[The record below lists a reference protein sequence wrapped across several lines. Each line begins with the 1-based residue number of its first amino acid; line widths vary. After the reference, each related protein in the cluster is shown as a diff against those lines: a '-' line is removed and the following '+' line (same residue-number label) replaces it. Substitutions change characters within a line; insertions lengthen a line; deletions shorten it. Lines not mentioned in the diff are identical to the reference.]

1 MGKVGELRAEMTASN
16 KGFSATIENAKDQLK
31 DMKQA
36 AEEMSKS
43 VRDLGIASAAAFAAV
58 AAATT
63 QAVKASL
70 ELNAAMASVGTM
82 IPQQSARLQE
92 LKREVQGLAIEVG
105 KSTDDLAQGLYNVI
119 SAFGDAED
127 SVRKLEISAK
137 AATAGVATTN
147 DALNFLSAVT
157 KAYGDTSAEAM
168 EHVAD
173 LGFQTLKLGQ
183 TSFPELANSI
193 GRVTPLAVNLGI
205 SMEEL
210 FGVFAT
216 GTGVTGGAAEVST
229 QLAGV
234 LQALSNPTESMTK
247 LFEAMGVASG
257 EAAVAQYGLQ
267 GVIQAVADAAKAS
280 GQPINDY
287 IGSIRGQTLA
297 LTLAGAQADTFI
309 DKTDA
314 MYDSMGAMQ
323 TAFEEQAYGV
333 NAVGFALKQLQQ
345 EWDVTKQSWG
355 DAVQPSKEMVQ
366 ILRDLVHGLGEWA
379 RENPELARTIVYVA
393 TAVTGVTAAATAFV
407 ALKPL
412 IIGTMAALTTPTGG
426 AILAIGA
433 LAGVVAG
440 LGSKQKETA
449 RDMYNLGQKAKDQ
462 ADQLERLTR
471 QYRDLEGKTNKST
484 EEHEELRKIMD
495 QIAELAPELVTGY
508 DDMGKAILD
517 MGDAAD
523 RAVERLRE
531 MHEVQIEAAKLDVSL
546 NLPRLQQ
553 EFAATVNE
561 MNLIQTRVQLILK
574 ELETAKGIYKKNL
587 EDQLKV
593 EQQMLSAQSK
603 KLDSLRDQIK
613 AYEDLQEAIRKYE
626 AGETGTRTSTKPKPS
641 TNLEVSIGDGKTTS
655 VNEAL
660 KKQLEI
666 FADLKAGNSD
676 LVNTYQKQAEWLEKN
691 ILQNKEITLNTQERA
706 GIEDMIFRIML
717 DRYNHMAEQ
726 DGWLAEHKLNNLD
739 DYVKAYARS
748 TDHMMTVDSMRIRLT
763 AQAAEEEARAKD
775 KAFSEAMDAYDLET
789 RGLEL
794 SAQER
799 KNIYVR
805 IMDEMLDAK
814 KRSAEADKAIS
825 AQLVFFDREITQ
837 EAIDNAKK
845 SAQIAADVRLQVL
858 RNSGQE
864 LAAEIEEI
872 KRKWDPWLE
881 DAIGDEELYTE
892 RYMQML
898 KEIDNA
904 IQVANQKRQDH
915 EKDLH
920 IQELELLGMTLE
932 AELQAIE
939 RERQEELRLA
949 EKTGADKDRIN
960 RIYDLKAQEAK
971 DNAAAKKT
979 LINNEMNKELL
990 RQNGELWKLER
1001 QLEQERYEAYVRDN
1015 ELNYA
1020 EWQKAYA
1027 IHKNNLAE
1035 IDNRYWGEQT
1045 RLAQEAKDKQ
1055 AAIGQSQLERDIAAI
1070 KARGEA
1076 EKQAAWDAVAAIVG
1090 KDKVETSDIYLTI
1103 VADID
1108 DRVAAEIAEAKRKAA
1123 VETEIA
1129 QAELDAFWLE
1139 AIGAAE
1145 DAALSKLRASWLR
1158 RREEYRNDTDA
1169 LVKIDIAYYSQ
1180 QADIQAYYADERLR
1194 REQEAADALRDLR
1207 IQTLEAEGQAEEAAR
1222 ARLAA
1227 ERDQKLRDR
1236 PEGVGPAQWAAE
1248 VGTWYDAQIEQ
1259 LERETAEKRAQ
1270 IIADANRLLAE
1281 SMAEGLEAELLRID
1295 TAWQEALDAA
1305 EGVPEAIEAINNAYS
1320 KLRTDAVID
1329 WTNAQTEAMRKAA
1342 DEQKKLVEDQAEFNR
1357 ELAESIADI
1366 YRTAEERAIA
1376 SLDEQERRE
1385 KERAEELGIL
1395 GESFVAIEEKYNA
1408 LRQQVRE
1415 RFQQEYMLQL
1425 DRYSVEQLRAQGKAK
1440 EAELEE
1446 LWIWLNEELDAVAGN
1461 KALEAVVWETY
1472 EIKKQEIID
1481 RYEREFRERQ
1491 EQAAQ
1496 ELELVQKEGLERRLA
1511 ELDAAM
1517 ADELKTVDKGSQAEA
1532 DIIEKYDILKKQERD
1547 RHDRERALAQID
1559 LEARLLEAQGD
1570 YEAAALKQEELR
1582 YQQELDSQ
1590 EWTQEQKEELL
1601 RIHEANKANI
1611 KNGWAVRRWQID
1623 QKYTQLIEQLDM
1635 TARER
1640 ELARLKQAEEAA
1652 LDEARKAGADE
1663 VKIRQYY
1670 AGLRNQVDERYEK
1683 ERRKRLAEWRAELNE
1698 LKGDVGA
1705 VSLQRLYAER
1715 AEIEADDELT
1725 DEDKLVALAIIK
1737 AKERQIIFD
1746 AEELNMQLRREFN
1759 DATLAEEIEF
1769 YEKKLKTADEGTDLY
1784 IHIQRKLKA
1793 LREEQADD
1801 AQRMADIIFEATLKE
1816 IEAEDKLEAAIIR
1829 VRAERD
1835 KALSDETLTAEA
1847 RAAIARQYELEEQE
1861 TRARFRQQEADEL
1874 ESWTE
1879 TRMNHEIAMGRATKQ
1894 NLLDALKEV
1903 KRIND
1908 ERGADTES
1916 LARKIQLLEKE
1927 IADETIAQA
1936 QRAQDA
1942 LLDIMIQRVEM
1953 EDEVAGALRR
1963 AEFKRD
1969 QTLRDPNITPEQELA
1984 AWEAYWL
1991 EVERIKDDARKKD
2004 AESMTTWTRG
2014 YMEHEV
2020 AMGRATK
2027 EELLETLKA
2036 LKAYNQDRE
2045 IDTEEL
2051 ARAIE
2056 LLEKELADDK
2066 IAHEERVLAYRRQV
2080 GALTLDDEIQYWR
2093 ERLKA
2098 AEVGTNEYYEI
2109 LSRLHG
2115 LEGEAVREKWRLDSN
2130 ITYRIRKNLMD
2141 QLAAELA
2148 AIDTSIEGWE
2158 TRAAVL
2164 REMFNEFREEEKR
2177 QIEEWL
2183 QELGETALRELGQ
2196 QLKELGGLGE
2206 PLSVFLNELRVEIDG
2221 LEDGLSNITMQITG
2235 LEEAIISLAV
2245 YGVSKLAEAFGRLFK
2260 GFGAEGDKW
2269 GKSAFPDLNAMIQTW
2284 EQWDELNEDL
2294 KRLEKTQVGTTI
2306 GGGLVGG
2313 LIGSLFGPIG
2323 MLVGAGIGAA
2333 IGDAIGSTLDDDIAE
2348 LAEEL
2353 RTTFED
2359 IKEALGTTIG
2369 DIASSLSNAF
2379 SANTYEQ
2386 FIYDFSTSL
2395 ENMTKQALIK
2405 GFMAGE
2411 AMRPLLEQLSDTIT
2425 MAILDAELTPEE
2437 IAEIRR
2443 QKDEI
2448 TQLAEPFW
2456 ELIKTLFPDFGE
2468 GPFGGGASPGGVSI
2482 SEITGPTRDV
2492 LVSLLR
2498 PLGDMPN
2505 YFKGTQDILADIRNI
2520 LSGIYPGEPFKGPVP
2535 INEGIYIDYMVVEV
2549 PGADL
2554 ATMEQFS
2561 RLIGERA
2568 RQRAK
2573 AKGVR

>member
-1 MGKVGELRAEMTASN
+1 MGKVGELKAELTASN
-16 KGFSATIENAKDQLK
+16 QGFSATIQDARDQLK

-43 VRDLGIASAAAFAAV
+43 VRDLGVASAAAFAAIS
-58 AAATT
+58 AATT

-82 IPQQSARLQE
+82 IPQQSARVQE
-92 LKREVQGLAIEVG
+92 LKREVQNLAIEVG

-168 EHVAD
+168 EQVAD
-173 LGFQTLKLGQ
+173 LGFQTLRLGQ

-267 GVIQAVADAAKAS
+267 GVIQAVADAAEAS

-309 DKTDA
+309 EKTDA

-323 TAFEEQAYGV
+323 TAFEEQAYGA
-333 NAVGFALKQLQQ
+333 NAVGFALEQLRQ
-345 EWDVTKQSWG
+345 EWEVTKQSWG
-355 DAVQPSKEMVQ
+355 DAVQLSKEMVQ
-366 ILRDLVHGLGEWA
+366 LLRDLVHGLGEWA
-379 RENPELARTIVYVA
+379 RDNPELARTIVYVA

-412 IIGTMAALTTPTGG
+412 IIGTMAALTTPAGG

-440 LGSKQKETA
+440 LASQERQTIRSTTELAEKFG
-449 RDMYNLGQKAKDQ
+449 NQ
-462 ADQLERLTR
+462 ADRLDDLNK
-471 QYRDLEGKTNKST
+471 QYKELAGKPDKSA
-484 EEHEELRKIMD
+484 EEHKRLRDIIDEIIKI
-495 QIAELAPELVTGY
+495 APDAVEGY
-508 DDMGKAILD
+508 DKTGNAIL
-517 MGDAAD
+517 GVGQRAEEAA
-523 RAVERLRE
+523 ERLRMLSDQHRIQAELEAQME
-531 MHEVQIEAAKLDVSL
+531 MTRLTAERDNIQAKLNRAVTLVDVYNKTGTGDSVYAKMQRRVRDDL
-546 NLPRLQQ
+546 LKDLQ
-553 EFAATVNE
+553 TVNE
-561 MNLIQTRVQLILK
+561 
-574 ELETAKGIYKKNL
+574 
-587 EDQLKV
+587 
-593 EQQMLSAQSK
+593 
-603 KLDSLRDQIK
+603 QIK
-613 AYEDLQEAIRKYE
+613 TTEELIMRLAKLGAPEAFKKSTDSTVPKTAPSTDIDV
-626 AGETGTRTSTKPKPS
+626 TTTRSTST
-641 TNLEVSIGDGKTTS
+641 T
-655 VNEAL
+655 NEAL

-666 FADLKAGNSD
+666 FADLKAVNSE
-676 LVNTYQKQAEWLEKN
+676 LVNTHQKQAEWLEKN
-691 ILQNKEITLNTQERA
+691 ILKNQEITLDIQERA
-706 GIEDMIFRIML
+706 GIEDMIFRIMF
-717 DRYNHMAEQ
+717 DRYNSIAER
-726 DGWLAEHKLNNLD
+726 DGWTTAQKLNNLD
-739 DYVKAYARS
+739 NYVKTYAKS
-748 TDHMMTVDSMRIRLT
+748 TDHMMAMDSMRIRLK
-763 AQAAEEEARAKD
+763 AQAAEEDARAQD
-775 KAFSEAMDAYDLET
+775 KAFSDAMDAYDLET

-794 SAQER
+794 SVQER
-799 KNIYVR
+799 KDIYVR

-814 KRSAEADKAIS
+814 KRSAEASKAIS
-825 AQLVFFDREITQ
+825 AQLVFFDREIAQ

-845 SAQIAADVRLQVL
+845 SAEIAADVHLQVL

-864 LAAEIEEI
+864 LKAEIEEI

-881 DAIGDEELYTE
+881 DAIGDEELYNE

-904 IQVANQKRQDH
+904 TQAANQKRLAH

-920 IQELELLGMTLE
+920 IQELELLGMTLQ

-949 EKTGADKDRIN
+949 KQTGVDKERIN
-960 RIYDLKAQEAK
+960 RVYDLKVKEAEEK
-971 DNAAAKKT
+971 HAADKARTNDELNKK
-979 LINNEMNKELL
+979 LL
-990 RQNGELWKLER
+990 RQNGNLWKLER
-1001 QLEQERYEAYVRDN
+1001 QLEIERHHEFLDSN
-1015 ELNYA
+1015 DLTLEQWL
-1020 EWQKAYA
+1020 KAHE
-1027 IHKNNLAE
+1027 IHTNNLAE
-1035 IDNRYWGEQT
+1035 IDERYRGEQK
-1045 RLAQEAKDKQ
+1045 RLAQEAADNR
-1055 AAIGQSQLERDIAAI
+1055 AAISQSELDREIAAI
-1070 KARGEA
+1070 EAHGEA
-1076 EKQAAWDAVAAIVG
+1076 EKKAALEAAVAAHGREGALRDPTYLGTI
-1090 KDKVETSDIYLTI
+1090 EDIEAL
-1103 VADID
+1103 V
-1108 DRVAAEIAEAKRKAA
+1108 VSEIAEAKRKAT
-1123 VETEIA
+1123 VEAEIA

-1145 DAALSKLRASWLR
+1145 DAALASLQVSWLK
-1158 RREEYRNDTDA
+1158 RREEYRNDADV
-1169 LVKIDIAYYSQ
+1169 LLKIDTAYYVQ
-1180 QADIQAYYADERLR
+1180 QADIQAYYAEERLR
-1194 REQEAADALRDLR
+1194 KEQEAADALLELR
-1207 IQTLEAEGQAEEAAR
+1207 IQTLEAEGKADEATR
-1222 ARLAA
+1222 AKLDA

-1236 PEGVGPAQWAAE
+1236 SEGVDPAQWAAE

-1270 IIADANRLLAE
+1270 IVADANRLLAE

-1376 SLDEQERRE
+1376 SLDEQEQRE

-1395 GESFVAIEEKYNA
+1395 GKAFVTIEEKYNT

-1415 RFQQEYMLQL
+1415 RFQQEHMLQL

-1461 KALEAVVWETY
+1461 KALEAEVWETY
-1472 EIKKQEIID
+1472 EIKKQEIND
-1481 RYEREFRERQ
+1481 RYEREFRAQQ
-1491 EQAAQ
+1491 EQAAK

-1517 ADELKTVDKGSQAEA
+1517 EQEVEGVERGSQAEA
-1532 DIIEKYDILKKQERD
+1532 DIIEKYDILKRQERE
-1547 RHDRERALAQID
+1547 RYDRERELAQID

-1611 KNGWAVRRWQID
+1611 KDEWAIRRWQIN

-1640 ELARLKQAEEAA
+1640 ELARLKQAEETA

-1670 AGLRNQVDERYEK
+1670 ADLRNQVDEQYEK
-1683 ERRKRLAEWRAELNE
+1683 ERRKRLAEWQAELSE
-1698 LKGDVGA
+1698 LQGTIGA
-1705 VSLQRLYAER
+1705 TRLQRAQARYDAAKDDENLTEDEKLLAQQIYEAER
-1715 AEIEADDELT
+1715 Q
-1725 DEDKLVALAIIK
+1725 
-1737 AKERQIIFD
+1737 RIIFD
-1746 AEELNMQLRREFN
+1746 SEEFNMQLRREFN

-1769 YEKKLKTADEGTDLY
+1769 YEKKRKTAAEGTDLY

-1793 LREEQADD
+1793 LRKEQADD
-1801 AQRMADIIFEATLKE
+1801 AQRMADIVWEATLKE
-1816 IEAEDKLEAAIIR
+1816 VEAEDKLEAAIMR
-1829 VRAERD
+1829 VRAERN
-1835 KALSDETLTAEA
+1835 KALSDDKLTAEA
-1847 RAAIARQYELEEQE
+1847 RAAIARQYKLEEKE
-1861 TRARFRQQEADEL
+1861 TRKQFRQQEADEL
-1874 ESWTE
+1874 EQWTE
-1879 TRMNHEIAMGRATKQ
+1879 TRMSHEIAMGRATKQ
-1894 NLLDALKEV
+1894 NLLDSLKEV
-1903 KRIND
+1903 KRINGNK
-1908 ERGADTES
+1908 GANTEE
-1916 LARKIQLLEKE
+1916 LARKIERLEKE
-1927 IADETIAQA
+1927 IAD
-1936 QRAQDA
+1936 DA
-1942 LLDIMIQRVEM
+1942 
-1953 EDEVAGALRR
+1953 
-1963 AEFKRD
+1963 
-1969 QTLRDPNITPEQELA
+1969 
-1984 AWEAYWL
+1984 
-1991 EVERIKDDARKKD
+1991 
-2004 AESMTTWTRG
+2004 
-2014 YMEHEV
+2014 
-2020 AMGRATK
+2020 
-2027 EELLETLKA
+2027 
-2036 LKAYNQDRE
+2036 
-2045 IDTEEL
+2045 
-2051 ARAIE
+2051 
-2056 LLEKELADDK
+2056 

-2093 ERLKA
+2093 KRLKA
-2098 AEVGTNEYYEI
+2098 AKVGTNEYYEL
-2109 LSRLHG
+2109 LSRLHK
-2115 LEGEAVREKWRLDSN
+2115 LEGEAAREKWRLNTN

-2148 AIDTSIEGWE
+2148 ALDTSIAGWE

-2164 REMFNEFREEEKR
+2164 REMLNELRKDEKR
-2177 QIEEWL
+2177 QVEEWL
-2183 QELGETALRELGQ
+2183 KELGETALRELGQ

-2206 PLSVFLNELRVEIDG
+2206 PLSVFFSELRVEIDG
-2221 LEDGLSNITMQITG
+2221 LGDDLSNVTMQITG
-2235 LEEAIISLAV
+2235 LEEAIISLAI
-2245 YGVSKLAEAFGRLFK
+2245 YGVGKLAEAFGRLFK
-2260 GFGAEGDKW
+2260 EFGAEGDKW
-2269 GKSAFPDLNAMIQTW
+2269 GKSSFPDLNAMVKTW
-2284 EQWDELNEDL
+2284 EKWDELNEDL

-2306 GGGLVGG
+2306 GGGLIGG

-2333 IGDAIGSTLDDDIAE
+2333 IGNAVGSTLDDDIAE
-2348 LAEEL
+2348 LKEEL
-2353 RTTFED
+2353 QTTFED
-2359 IKEALGTTIG
+2359 IKEALGTTIN
-2369 DIASSLSNAF
+2369 DIASGLDRAFAADTYEDFINEFALSLEDMTRQALIKAFMAGEVMRPLLERLSNTITLALLDAELTPEEIAEIASQKDAILALAEPFWELLRELFPTDGEGPFGGIREAQQKAASDIGSALERAF

-2386 FIYDFSTSL
+2386 FVYDFSTSL
-2395 ENMTKQALIK
+2395 EDMTRQALIK
-2405 GFMAGE
+2405 VFLAGE
-2411 AMRPLLEQLSDTIT
+2411 AMQPLLEQLSETIKLAITDT
-2425 MAILDAELTPEE
+2425 ELTPEE

-2448 TQLAEPFW
+2448 AQIAKPFW
-2456 ELIKTLFPDFGE
+2456 EIVKTLFPDFGE
-2468 GPFGGGASPGGVSI
+2468 GPFGGGASPGGVNI
-2482 SEITGPTRDV
+2482 SEITGPTRDI

-2505 YFKGTQDILADIRNI
+2505 YFKGTQDILSDIRGI
-2520 LSGIYPGEPFKGPVP
+2520 LSDLCADEPSVVGSVPV
-2535 INEGIYIDYMVVEV
+2535 NQGIYIEHMVVEV
-2549 PGADL
+2549 PGADI

-2561 RLIGERA
+2561 RMIGEQA
-2568 RQRAK
+2568 QQRAK
-2573 AKGVR
+2573 AKGVG

>member
-345 EWDVTKQSWG
+345 EWEVTKQSWG

-366 ILRDLVHGLGEWA
+366 ILRDLIHELGEWA
-379 RENPELARTIVYVA
+379 RDNPELARTIVYVA

-462 ADQLERLTR
+462 ADQLERLTG
-471 QYRDLEGKTNKST
+471 QYRDLEGKTNKSA

-508 DDMGKAILD
+508 DDMGQAILD

-553 EFAATVNE
+553 EFAATVDE
-561 MNLIQTRVQLILK
+561 MNWIQTRVQLVLK

-603 KLDSLRDQIK
+603 KLDSLREEIK
-613 AYEDLQEAIRKYE
+613 TYEDLQEAIRKYE
-626 AGETGTRTSTKPKPS
+626 AGETGTRTPTKSKPS
-641 TNLEVSIGDGKTTS
+641 TDLGVSIGDGKTTS

-666 FADLKAGNSD
+666 FADLKAVNSD
-676 LVNTYQKQAEWLEKN
+676 LVDTHQKQAEWLEKN
-691 ILQNKEITLNTQERA
+691 ILKNKEITLDTQERA

-717 DRYNHMAEQ
+717 DRYNHIAER
-726 DGWLAEHKLNNLD
+726 DGWLVEHRLNNLD

-748 TDHMMTVDSMRIRLT
+748 TDHMMAVDSMRIRLK
-763 AQAAEEEARAKD
+763 AQAAEKDARAKD

-799 KNIYVR
+799 KDIYER
-805 IMDEMLDAK
+805 IMAEKLDID
-814 KRSAEADKAIS
+814 KRSVEASKAI
-825 AQLVFFDREITQ
+825 ATQLIFLDREIAQ

-864 LAAEIEEI
+864 LEAEIEEI
-872 KRKWDPWLE
+872 KRKWAPWLE
-881 DAIGDEELYTE
+881 DAAGDDELYKE

-898 KEIDNA
+898 REIDNA
-904 IQVANQKRQDH
+904 TQASNQRRLDH

-920 IQELELLGMTLE
+920 IQELELLGMTLQ

-949 EKTGADKDRIN
+949 EQTGADKARVN
-960 RIYDLKAQEAK
+960 RVYDLKAKEAEEK
-971 DNAAAKKT
+971 HAAKKARMNDE
-979 LINNEMNKELL
+979 LNKELI
-990 RQNGELWKLER
+990 RQSGNLWRLER
-1001 QLEQERYEAYVRDN
+1001 QLEVERHQEFLDN
-1015 ELNYA
+1015 NDLALEQWL
-1020 EWQKAYA
+1020 KAHEV
-1027 IHKNNLAE
+1027 HKNNLAE
-1035 IDNRYWGEQT
+1035 IDERYLGEQK
-1045 RLAQEAKDKQ
+1045 RLAQEAADNR
-1055 AAIGQSQLERDIAAI
+1055 AAISQSELEREIAAI
-1070 KARGEA
+1070 EARGEA
-1076 EKQAAWDAVAAIVG
+1076 EKKAALEAAVAAHGREEALRDPTYLWTVG
-1090 KDKVETSDIYLTI
+1090 DIEK
-1103 VADID
+1103 
-1108 DRVAAEIAEAKRKAA
+1108 RVASEIAEVKRKATVDA
-1123 VETEIA
+1123 EIA

-1145 DAALSKLRASWLR
+1145 DAALANLKASWLK
-1158 RREEYRNDTDA
+1158 RREEYREDADA
-1169 LVKIDIAYYSQ
+1169 LLKIDTAYYVQ
-1180 QADIQAYYADERLR
+1180 QADIQAYYTDERLR
-1194 REQEAADALRDLR
+1194 REQEAADALLELR
-1207 IQTLEAEGQAEEAAR
+1207 IQTLEAQGKAEAAAR
-1222 ARLAA
+1222 ARLDA

-1236 PEGVGPAQWAAE
+1236 PEGVDPATWTAE
-1248 VGTWYDAQIEQ
+1248 VEVWYQAGLAE
-1259 LERETAEKRAQ
+1259 LEREATEKRAQ
-1270 IIADANRLLAE
+1270 IVAEANRLLAE
-1281 SMAEGLEAELLRID
+1281 AMTEGLEAELLKID
-1295 TAWQEALDAA
+1295 TAWQDALEAA
-1305 EGVPEAIEAINNAYS
+1305 EGVPEAIEAINNAYN
-1320 KLRTDAVID
+1320 KLRTDAILN
-1329 WTNAQTEAMRKAA
+1329 WTNTQTEAMRKAA
-1342 DEQKKLVEDQAEFNR
+1342 DQQKQLVKDQAEFNR

-1366 YRTAEERAIA
+1366 YRTAEEQAIA

-1385 KERAEELGIL
+1385 KEQAEALGIL
-1395 GESFVAIEEKYNA
+1395 AESWVDIEEKYNT

-1415 RFQQEYMLQL
+1415 QFQQEHLMQMSQYNA
-1425 DRYSVEQLRAQGKAK
+1425 EQLRAQGRAK

-1446 LWIWLNEELDAVAGN
+1446 LWIWLNDELDAVAGN
-1461 KALEAVVWETY
+1461 KELEAEVWQTY
-1472 EIKKQEIID
+1472 EIKRQEIVD
-1481 RYEREFRERQ
+1481 RYNREFMERQ
-1491 EQAAQ
+1491 KQAAK
-1496 ELELVQKEGLERRLA
+1496 ELELAQKEGLDRRLA
-1511 ELDAAM
+1511 DLDYAM
-1517 ADELKTVDKGSQAEA
+1517 EQELKAVETGSQAEA
-1532 DIIEKYDILKKQERD
+1532 DIIAKYDILKQQERD
-1547 RHDRERALAQID
+1547 RYDRDRELAQMD
-1559 LEARLLEAQGD
+1559 LEARLLEAQGN

-1611 KNGWAVRRWQID
+1611 KNEWAVRRWQID

-1640 ELARLKQAEEAA
+1640 ELARLKQAEEDA
-1652 LDEARKAGADE
+1652 LDEARKVGADE

-1670 AGLRNQVDERYEK
+1670 AELRNQVDERYEQD
-1683 ERRKRLAEWRAELNE
+1683 RRKRLAEWRAELAE
-1698 LKGDVGA
+1698 LKGDIGA
-1705 VSLQRLYAER
+1705 VNLQRLYAQR
-1715 AEIEADDELT
+1715 AEIEADEDLT
-1725 DEDKLVALAIIK
+1725 DDEKLVALAIIK

-1746 AEELNMQLRREFN
+1746 SEELNMQLRREFN
-1759 DATLAEEIEF
+1759 DATLEDEIEF
-1769 YEKKLKTADEGTDLY
+1769 YEKQLRAAEAAGLEGTDIY
-1784 IHIQRKLKA
+1784 IRIQRKLKA

-1801 AQRMADIIFEATLKE
+1801 AQRMADIMCEATLKE
-1816 IEAEDKLEAAIIR
+1816 VEAEDKLEAAIMR

-1835 KALSDETLTAEA
+1835 KALSDEALTAEA

-1861 TRARFRQQEADEL
+1861 TRERFRQQEADEL
-1874 ESWTE
+1874 EGWTE

-1908 ERGADTES
+1908 ERGTDTEA

-1969 QTLRDPNITPEQELA
+1969 QALREPGLTEEQESA
-1984 AWEAYWL
+1984 IWAEYWL
-1991 EVERIKDDARKKD
+1991 EVERIGDDARKRD
-2004 AESMTTWTRG
+2004 AESMTSWTRG
-2014 YMEHEV
+2014 YMEHLV
-2020 AMGRATK
+2020 AIGQATK
-2027 EELLETLKA
+2027 EELLEA
-2036 LKAYNQDRE
+2036 LKNLKDYNRDRE

-2093 ERLKA
+2093 KRLKA

-2115 LEGEAVREKWRLDSN
+2115 LEGEAAREKWRLDSN
-2130 ITYRIRKNLMD
+2130 MTYRVRRNLMD

-2148 AIDTSIEGWE
+2148 ALDTSIEGWE

-2164 REMFNEFREEEKR
+2164 REMLNKFREDEKH
-2177 QIEEWL
+2177 QVEDWL
-2183 QELGETALRELGQ
+2183 RELGETALRELGR

-2206 PLSVFLNELRVEIDG
+2206 ALNVFLSELRVEIDG
-2221 LEDGLSNITMQITG
+2221 MADGLDNVTMQITG
-2235 LEEAIISLAV
+2235 LEEAIISLAI
-2245 YGVSKLAEAFGRLFK
+2245 YGVGKLAEAFGKLFK
-2260 GFGAEGDKW
+2260 EFGAEGDKW
-2269 GKSAFPDLNAMIQTW
+2269 GKSVFPDLNAMIQTW

-2294 KRLEKTQVGTTI
+2294 KRLEKTQTGTTI

-2333 IGDAIGSTLDDDIAE
+2333 I
-2348 LAEEL
+2348 
-2353 RTTFED
+2353 
-2359 IKEALGTTIG
+2359 
-2369 DIASSLSNAF
+2369 
-2379 SANTYEQ
+2379 
-2386 FIYDFSTSL
+2386 
-2395 ENMTKQALIK
+2395 
-2405 GFMAGE
+2405 
-2411 AMRPLLEQLSDTIT
+2411 
-2425 MAILDAELTPEE
+2425 
-2437 IAEIRR
+2437 
-2443 QKDEI
+2443 
-2448 TQLAEPFW
+2448 
-2456 ELIKTLFPDFGE
+2456 
-2468 GPFGGGASPGGVSI
+2468 
-2482 SEITGPTRDV
+2482 
-2492 LVSLLR
+2492 
-2498 PLGDMPN
+2498 
-2505 YFKGTQDILADIRNI
+2505 
-2520 LSGIYPGEPFKGPVP
+2520 
-2535 INEGIYIDYMVVEV
+2535 
-2549 PGADL
+2549 
-2554 ATMEQFS
+2554 
-2561 RLIGERA
+2561 
-2568 RQRAK
+2568 
-2573 AKGVR
+2573 

>member
-323 TAFEEQAYGV
+323 TAFEEQAYGA
-333 NAVGFALKQLQQ
+333 NAVGFALEQLRQ
-345 EWDVTKQSWG
+345 EWEVTKQSWG
-355 DAVQPSKEMVQ
+355 DAVQPSREMVDA
-366 ILRDLVHGLGEWA
+366 LRDLVHGLGEWI
-379 RENPELARTIVYVA
+379 RENPELARTITYVA
-393 TAVTGVTAAATAFV
+393 TAVTGLTAATTAFV

-412 IIGTMAALTTPTGG
+412 IVGTMAALTTPTGG

-433 LAGVVAG
+433 LAGVIAG
-440 LGSKQKETA
+440 LASQERQTIRSTTELAEKFGDQADRLDALNKQYKELA
-449 RDMYNLGQKAKDQ
+449 GKPNKSAEEHKRLRDVIDEIAKLAPDAVEGYDKMGNAILGVGQKA
-462 ADQLERLTR
+462 
-471 QYRDLEGKTNKST
+471 
-484 EEHEELRKIMD
+484 EET
-495 QIAELAPELVTGY
+495 A
-508 DDMGKAILD
+508 
-517 MGDAAD
+517 
-523 RAVERLRE
+523 ERLRTLSEQHRLQAE
-531 MHEVQIEAAKLDVSL
+531 MEAQMEMARLTAERDSIQAKLNRAVQSVDLYSQMGL
-546 NLPRLQQ
+546 GNSANAKAMRQIRDELLKDL
-553 EFAATVNE
+553 EAINE
-561 MNLIQTRVQLILK
+561 
-574 ELETAKGIYKKNL
+574 
-587 EDQLKV
+587 
-593 EQQMLSAQSK
+593 
-603 KLDSLRDQIK
+603 QIK
-613 AYEDLQEAIRKYE
+613 ATEELIMHLAKLGVPEAFKKRAEPAVPKTEPSAVIGVTM
-626 AGETGTRTSTKPKPS
+626 ASTTS
-641 TNLEVSIGDGKTTS
+641 S

-660 KKQLEI
+660 KKQLEL

-691 ILQNKEITLNTQERA
+691 ILNNKEITLDTQERA
-706 GIEDMIFRIML
+706 AIEDMIFRIMV
-717 DRYNHMAEQ
+717 DRYNSIAER
-726 DGWLAEHKLNNLD
+726 DGWTAAQKLENLD
-739 DYVKAYARS
+739 NYVKVYAKS
-748 TDHMMTVDSMRIRLT
+748 TDHMMAIDSMRIRLK
-763 AQAAEEEARAKD
+763 AQAAEEDARAKD

-799 KNIYVR
+799 KDIYER
-805 IMDEMLDAK
+805 IMAERLDID
-814 KRSAEADKAIS
+814 KRSVEASKAIA
-825 AQLVFFDREITQ
+825 AQLVFFDREIAQ

-845 SAQIAADVRLQVL
+845 SAQIAADVKLQVL

-864 LAAEIEEI
+864 LEAEIEEI
-872 KRKWDPWLE
+872 KRKWEPWLE
-881 DAIGDEELYTE
+881 DAIGDDELYE
-892 RYMQML
+892 DRYMQML
-898 KEIDNA
+898 REIDNA
-904 IQVANQKRQDH
+904 TQAANQRRLDH

-920 IQELELLGMTLE
+920 IQELELLGMTLQ

-949 EKTGADKDRIN
+949 EQTGADKERVN
-960 RIYDLKAQEAK
+960 RVYDLKVKEAEEK
-971 DNAAAKKT
+971 HAADKAR
-979 LINNEMNKELL
+979 LNDELNKELL
-990 RQNGELWKLER
+990 RQSGNLWKLER
-1001 QLEQERYEAYVRDN
+1001 QLEVERHQEFLDN
-1015 ELNYA
+1015 NDLTLEQWL
-1020 EWQKAYA
+1020 KAHEV
-1027 IHKNNLAE
+1027 HKNNLAE
-1035 IDNRYWGEQT
+1035 IDERYLGEQK
-1045 RLAQEAKDKQ
+1045 RLAQEAADNR
-1055 AAIGQSQLERDIAAI
+1055 AAINQSELEREIAAI
-1070 KARGEA
+1070 EARGEA
-1076 EKQAAWDAVAAIVG
+1076 EKQAAWDAAVAVRGKEEAAI
-1090 KDKVETSDIYLTI
+1090 DITYITT
-1103 VADID
+1103 VDDID
-1108 DRVAAEIAEAKRKAA
+1108 KRVAEEIAEAKRKAA
-1123 VETEIA
+1123 VEAEIA

-1145 DAALSKLRASWLR
+1145 DAALANLKASWLR

-1991 EVERIKDDARKKD
+1991 EIERIKDDARKKD

-2505 YFKGTQDILADIRNI
+2505 YFKGTQDILMDIRNI
-2520 LSGIYPGEPFKGPVP
+2520 LSGLYPDESFRGPVP
-2535 INEGIYIDYMVVEV
+2535 VNEGIYIDYMVVEV
-2549 PGADL
+2549 PGADM

-2561 RLIGERA
+2561 RMIGEKA